1 MRGALEELPGV
12 LEVQV
17 RLRTRDA
24 SVTFRPDEVTVD
36 AMQRAVERVDM
47 RHAIRH
53 RLLGWVGMFRGR
65 RPW

>member
-24 SVTFRPDEVTVD
+24 QVTFRPGVVTVD
-36 AMQRAVERVDM
+36 AMQRAVERVDL
-47 RHAIRH
+47 RHAMRH
-53 RLLGWVGMFRGR
+53 RLLGWVGVLRGR

>member
-1 MRGALEELPGV
+1 VRGALEELPGV

-24 SVTFRPDEVTVD
+24 AVTFRPEVVTVD
-36 AMQRAVERVDM
+36 AMQRAVERVDL

-53 RLLGWVGMFRGR
+53 RVLGWVGALRGC